1 MKPGLSVQII
11 QGIGTSMPFLV
22 CIHDA
27 FCSYFWGWPSVWPLG
42 KSCSVSHL
50 HRTYGLGPSGCHAN
64 LAVLFVVMPSWLLTV
79 QCFCLGLV
87 FRLLFSPIN
96 MRKPGSVPASP
107 PISFHLQ
114 KTAITQVAGDIGL
127 HPSPVHPLL
136 P

>member
-1 MKPGLSVQII
+1 MESEVKPGLSVQII

-64 LAVLFVVMPSWLLTV
+64 LAVRFSSYAKLASDCSVLLSGPCV
-79 QCFCLGLV
+79 
-87 FRLLFSPIN
+87 
-96 MRKPGSVPASP
+96 
-107 PISFHLQ
+107 
-114 KTAITQVAGDIGL
+114 
-127 HPSPVHPLL
+127 
-136 P
+136 